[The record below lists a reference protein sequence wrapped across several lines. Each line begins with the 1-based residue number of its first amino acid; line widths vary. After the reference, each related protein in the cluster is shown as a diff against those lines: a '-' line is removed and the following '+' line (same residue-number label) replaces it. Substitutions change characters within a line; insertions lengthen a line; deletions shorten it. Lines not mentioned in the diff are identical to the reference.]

1 MAKAVKLADIAQR
14 VGVSIVTVSKAL
26 SGQKG
31 VSETMRVRIQA
42 VADEMGY
49 KQPGAYR
56 REMEE
61 ARKNRGYNLGVLIA
75 DYYLGKYESFYS
87 QMYQQ
92 FATRAGSKGCFC
104 LLELVSREQETEVR
118 VPMMITER
126 RVDGIVVIGRLSD
139 EYLTMIESSGIPM
152 VGMDFYTRDE
162 TLDSVISDS
171 FFGGYR
177 MTNYLI
183 SKGHT
188 SIAYVGTVGAT
199 TSITDRYMGYRKALG
214 NNHIEYREDWVID
227 DRSREIKILDAEK
240 YIVLPEEMPTAFFC
254 NSDQTAGLLINKLE
268 QAGFKVPRDI
278 SVAAYDNF
286 LPPGI
291 CDVRITSYDVDMK
304 EMAKRAVSMITHK
317 IAGESYK
324 QGTFIVGGRVVEKES
339 VREIR
344 YRPLDEGGRQ
354 NSQTG

>member
-1 MAKAVKLADIAQR
+1 MAKTVKLADIADR

-31 VSETMRVRIQA
+31 VSETMRARIQA
-42 VADEMGY
+42 IADEMGY
-49 KQPGAYR
+49 KQPSAYR
-56 REMEE
+56 KEAED
-61 ARKNRGYNLGVLIA
+61 ARKSRGYNLGVLIA

-104 LLELVSREQETEVR
+104 LLELISREQENEVR
-118 VPMMITER
+118 TPMMIADQ
-126 RVDGIVVIGRLSD
+126 RVDGIVVIGKVSD
-139 EYLTMIESSGIPM
+139 DYLEMLCDSGIPM
-152 VGMDFYTRDE
+152 VGMDFYTDDPGI
-162 TLDSVISDS
+162 DSIISDS
-171 FFGGYR
+171 YFGGYR

-183 SKGHT
+183 GKGHT
-188 SIAYVGTVGAT
+188 QIAYVGTIGAT
-199 TSITDRYMGYRKALG
+199 TSINDRYMGYLKALNEHGIEPRNDWIVEDRDLNEKVLDPG
-214 NNHIEYREDWVID
+214 NFL
-227 DRSREIKILDAEK
+227 K
-240 YIVLPEEMPTAFFC
+240 LPTDMPTAFMC

-268 QAGFKVPRDI
+268 DAGYKVPDDI

-291 CDVRITSYDVDMK
+291 CDVRITTYEVDMK

-324 QGTFIVGGRVVEKES
+324 QGTYIVGGHIVEKGS
-339 VREIR
+339 VSAI
-344 YRPLDEGGRQ
+344 
-354 NSQTG
+354 

>member
-1 MAKAVKLADIAQR
+1 MAKSVKLADIAER

-31 VSETMRVRIQA
+31 VSETMRARIQA
-42 VADEMGY
+42 IADEMGY

-61 ARKNRGYNLGVLIA
+61 ARKIRGYNLGVLIA

-104 LLELVSREQETEVR
+104 LLELVSMEQEAELR
-118 VPMMITER
+118 IPMMLTEN
-126 RVDGIVVIGRLSD
+126 RVDGIVVIGRLSED
-139 EYLTMIESSGIPM
+139 YLEKISASGIPM
-152 VGMDFYTRDE
+152 VGVDFYTQDDK
-162 TLDSVISDS
+162 LDSVISDS
-171 FFGGYR
+171 YFGGYR
-177 MTNYLI
+177 MTNYLFD
-183 SKGHT
+183 KGHT
-188 SIAYVGTVGAT
+188 QIAYVGTIGAT
-199 TSITDRYMGYRKALG
+199 TSITDRYMGYLKSLKEHGVEPRA
-214 NNHIEYREDWVID
+214 DWVID
-227 DRSREIKILDAEK
+227 DRSPVERILDEK
-240 YIVLPEEMPTAFFC
+240 NIRLPEQMPTAFMC
-254 NSDQTAGLLINKLE
+254 NSDQTAGMLINNLE
-268 QAGFKVPRDI
+268 RAGYKVPRDI

-317 IAGESYK
+317 IAGENYK
-324 QGTFIVGGRVVEKES
+324 QGTYIVGGHIVEKES
-339 VREIR
+339 VREIKL
-344 YRPLDEGGRQ
+344 RPMTE
-354 NSQTG
+354 